1 MGMMRQLL
9 QELQNMGWWGRLVG
23 WGRIRRM
30 LLEANAEW
38 EASQAAAVQQGQTLQ
53 SMQADLAKAMQ
64 DAQLAVSRAQ
74 DLQRDKDR
82 LETELGM
89 NRKEI
94 QRMSS
99 EIATLT
105 QNDQHRQA
113 ELQKNLTSL
122 DQFKQQIA
130 EDRRLEQQ
138 KQVDEIHQKQERIR
152 QTWQTHQE
160 NARNKIRQVAEK
172 YHVTV
177 VEKFPLKG
185 EPDNVLMLCEQYVV
199 MDAKS
204 PGGEDLSNFGTYLK
218 SQAEAASKYTK
229 QEGVFNQLFFVVPG
243 NTLES
248 LPQTV
253 FRFVDYTVYAIPL
266 EALEPV
272 ILALVKVEEYMNVKE
287 ISPEDRRN
295 LFVILGRFAHLVKRR
310 LQVDQFFANE
320 SLALATETENRLP
333 EDMRKEVAE
342 IEKSV
347 RLNPPQERSSK
358 EIGLA
363 GLASQHKKIEKGLKE
378 RGVLPQS
385 ENLASGLN
393 ELPLYS
399 LEPEE

>member
-138 KQVDEIHQKQERIR
+138 KQVDEIHQKQERI
-152 QTWQTHQE
+152 
-160 NARNKIRQVAEK
+160 
-172 YHVTV
+172 
-177 VEKFPLKG
+177 
-185 EPDNVLMLCEQYVV
+185 
-199 MDAKS
+199 
-204 PGGEDLSNFGTYLK
+204 
-218 SQAEAASKYTK
+218 
-229 QEGVFNQLFFVVPG
+229 
-243 NTLES
+243 
-248 LPQTV
+248 
-253 FRFVDYTVYAIPL
+253 
-266 EALEPV
+266 
-272 ILALVKVEEYMNVKE
+272 
-287 ISPEDRRN
+287 
-295 LFVILGRFAHLVKRR
+295 
-310 LQVDQFFANE
+310 
-320 SLALATETENRLP
+320 
-333 EDMRKEVAE
+333 
-342 IEKSV
+342 
-347 RLNPPQERSSK
+347 
-358 EIGLA
+358 
-363 GLASQHKKIEKGLKE
+363 
-378 RGVLPQS
+378 
-385 ENLASGLN
+385 
-393 ELPLYS
+393 
-399 LEPEE
+399 